1 MSKLLRKYKMWIL
14 AVGGS
19 LLMIAWLFPQ
29 AMQQFGGV
37 SLSSTV
43 ARYDGG
49 KFTGQDFQDAQ
60 AEVRALT
67 EIPLMAAALGL
78 TEGNSLRPDAVEYW
92 MLLTTE
98 AKRGGFV
105 GGAEDGRALLDD
117 VAEQFFNRQQMF
129 GQQGDLASIR
139 QRFDDSRRV
148 AGAGRPEKWIDTVLA
163 KAAGAM
169 RMMSVGRTLGA
180 SISAKESQLFAWEL
194 YDAAVADLLLVPAS
208 AVSEELTPPDEAR
221 LAAHFERYK
230 NTRPGDTSNNN
241 PMGIGYKRPPAVRVE
256 WVTVARQTIIDS
268 MPADPVEVNKYWR
281 QNRDKFG
288 PEFASV
294 KTAVEAEYKRVQ
306 GEKRLEAVRNAMDR
320 QKLKLLGPLE
330 PDGRYKKVPADW
342 AKKAPSLDVLLEPAR
357 AALDLPTAAGLI
369 FHTPAD
375 SIFRAQNDLRQLP
388 GIGMATGRMGDA
400 PFVTFAQAASE
411 VRELGGGPALH
422 GAQVGLLYGPLTD
435 AMQQNEFY
443 FRVVEAR
450 PEGAPDSM
458 AEVMDAMKADL
469 TALDGFELLK
479 SRAEAYRER
488 LAAKGAG
495 DLLSISGVR
504 SSLDAVVRRE
514 YISAD
519 NPSQTFSLREADI
532 PQVRAAIMDR
542 VTDWDP
548 KADVAALPATDRAVV
563 VAEPSVRG
571 LVLALIKARRPL
583 TSEKLDASLNE
594 VSGYAFQKL
603 TGPSRG
609 VDPYSFESLK
619 ARLKFRPLGAE
630 EPAPKAEPAP
640 VEPGAPTTPATA
652 PATAPVS
659 SAG

>member
-29 AMQQFGGV
+29 AMQQFGGMN
-37 SLSSTV
+37 LSSTV
-43 ARYDGG
+43 ARFEGG

-60 AEVRALT
+60 QEIRALS
-67 EIPLMAAALGL
+67 EFPMMAAAIGL

-98 AKRGGFV
+98 AKKGGFV

-117 VAEQFFNRQQMF
+117 VAEQWFNRQQMF
-129 GQQGDLASIR
+129 GQQADLASIR
-139 QRFDDSRRV
+139 QRFEDSRRV
-148 AGAGRPEKWIDTVLA
+148 AGAGRPEKWVDKVLA
-163 KAAGAM
+163 KAAGSM
-169 RMMSVGRTLGA
+169 RMMSVGRSLGA
-180 SISAKESQLFAWEL
+180 SISTKESQLFAWEL
-194 YDAAVADLLLVPAS
+194 YDAAVADLVLVPAS
-208 AVSEELTPPDEAR
+208 AVSAELTAPDETR
-221 LAAHFERYK
+221 LTAHFDKYK
-230 NTRPGDTSNNN
+230 NTRPGDTANDN
-241 PMGIGYKRPPAVRVE
+241 PMGIGYKRAPAVRVE

-288 PEFASV
+288 PDFAAA
-294 KTAVEAEYKRVQ
+294 KAGVEAEFKRVQ

-320 QKLKLLGPLE
+320 QKLKLLGALE
-330 PDGRYKKVPADW
+330 PDGRYKKIPADW
-342 AKKAPSLDVLLEPAR
+342 AKRAPSLDVLLEPAR
-357 AALDLPTAAGLI
+357 TALDLPTAAGLI

-388 GIGMATGRMGDA
+388 GIGTSTGRMGDA

-411 VRELGGGPALH
+411 VRELGGTPALH
-422 GAQVGLLYGPLTD
+422 AAQVGMLYGPLTD

-450 PEGAPDSM
+450 PEGAPDAM
-458 AEVMDAMKADL
+458 AEVMDAMKADI
-469 TALDGFELLK
+469 TALDGFALLK
-479 SRAEAYRER
+479 SQAEAYRER

-514 YISAD
+514 FISVD
-519 NPSQTFSLREADI
+519 DPNQTFSLREADI
-532 PQVRAAIMDR
+532 PQVRGAIMDR
-542 VTDWDP
+542 VTNWDP
-548 KADVAALPATDRAVV
+548 KSDVAALPAADRAVV

-571 LVLALIKARRPL
+571 LVLALVKARRPL
-583 TSEKLDASLNE
+583 TSEKLDASMNE

-603 TGPSRG
+603 TGPARG
-609 VDPYSFESLK
+609 IDPYSYEALK
-619 ARLKFRPLGAE
+619 ARLKFRPIGGE
-630 EPAPKAEPAP
+630 EPPAP
-640 VEPGAPTTPATA
+640 APTPAPTPA
-652 PATAPVS
+652 P